1 MLGNHRKTI
10 GIFAENTANEF
21 QHKMCDG
28 IIREARERGYNV
40 AIFSSYGSYGQSKL
54 FCVGD
59 MQLYQLPPY
68 EDLDGV
74 ILVLDTM
81 DNEENMAKVIEVVKS
96 RCTCPIVSMRM
107 TIPGVNNILVDNSTC
122 MESIIRHF
130 IEFHKLKRICFMS
143 GPAHHF
149 DAVERLNSFQ
159 RLMEEYQL
167 PVDDHQIFY
176 GDFWKH
182 RGKAACD
189 WFFDSPEKPE
199 AIICANDYMAVAVAS
214 ELASR
219 GIRVPDDILVSGYD
233 GLDSSISFSPSITTA
248 VAPFQEMGRN
258 AVALIDEQQTKKMVP
273 QNRFLQSTLRLGESC
288 GCIKRYNSDLIF
300 ARANQYESLERNNH
314 RAILFSFMSTRLGET
329 QTMEG
334 ISDLLPDYLH
344 AIENLHSYAIC
355 LNQNMDRDHK
365 LLHYTDTMEV
375 RAIYKNGGSPGH
387 VRIPFDRK
395 ELLPPQLTGPE
406 PQIWYFVPLHF
417 LDYGLGYEALQFN
430 DEHPAG
436 IVNFQCNVILSNKI
450 YETLTYAKME
460 KMIEELEQTSFQD
473 ALTGLYNRGGF
484 AKFAERLFQSS
495 CDTRKPV
502 FAAVID
508 MDNLK
513 KINDTYGHIEGD
525 FAIKR
530 VANAISNRCSDHFI
544 YARTG
549 GDEFFAVSQNI
560 SEEEGARLLEQI
572 EEDLVA
578 FNETST
584 KPYAI
589 HVSSGYHLEIPGSED
604 TLSDFVKVADSFMYH
619 NKIENKRKRGE
630 SLR

>member
-1 MLGNHRKTI
+1 MLGNNRKTI

-28 IIREARERGYNV
+28 IIREARDRGYNV

-81 DNEENMAKVIEVVKS
+81 EDKENIAKVIDIVKS

-130 IEFHKLKRICFMS
+130 IEYHKLKRICFMS
-143 GPAHHF
+143 GPASHF
-149 DAVERLNSFQ
+149 DAVERLNSFK
-159 RLMEEYQL
+159 RLMEEYHL
-167 PVDDHQIFY
+167 PVDDHQVFY

-182 RGKAACD
+182 MGKAACD

-199 AIICANDYMAVAVAS
+199 AIICANDYMAVSVAC

-219 GIRVPDDILVSGYD
+219 GIRVPDDVLVSGYD

-248 VAPFQEMGRN
+248 VAPFHEMGRS
-258 AVALIDEQQTKKMVP
+258 AVQLIDEQQTKKMVP
-273 QNRFLQSTLRLGESC
+273 KNRFLQSTLRLGESC

-300 ARANQYESLERNNH
+300 ARTNQYETLESNNH
-314 RAILFSFMSTRLGET
+314 RAILFSFMSIRLSET

-334 ISDLLPDYLH
+334 VSDMLPRYLN
-344 AIENLHSYAIC
+344 AFDNLQRYAVC
-355 LNQNMDRDHK
+355 LNQNMDCDHK

-375 RAIYKNGGSPGH
+375 RAAFRDGESLGH
-387 VRIPFDRK
+387 VRIPYERK
-395 ELLPPQLTGPE
+395 ELLPSQITGPE
-406 PQIWYFVPLHF
+406 PQVWYFVPLHF
-417 LDYGLGYEALQFN
+417 LDYGLGYEALRFS

-436 IVNFQCNVILSNKI
+436 IVNFQFNVTLSNKI

-460 KMIEELEQTSFQD
+460 KMIEELEKTSFQD

-484 AKFAERLFQSS
+484 IRFASQLFQSG
-495 CDTRKPV
+495 CDKRTPV
-502 FAAVID
+502 FVAVID

-513 KINDTYGHIEGD
+513 KINDNHGHIEGD

-530 VANAISNRCSDHFI
+530 VANAISGRCSDHFI
-544 YARTG
+544 FGRTG
-549 GDEFFAVSQNI
+549 GDEFLVISQNVT
-560 SEEEGARLLEQI
+560 EEEGARRLEQI
-572 EEDLVA
+572 EEDLVE
-578 FNETST
+578 FNATGT

-589 HVSSGYHLEIPGSED
+589 HVSSGYYLEIPGPED
-604 TLSDFVKVADSFMYH
+604 TLSEFVKVADRFMYH
-619 NKIENKRKRGE
+619 NKIENKKRRGE